1 MRYQLHD
8 RGHNCLGSNSQSA
21 AFERENGRRERP
33 TRQAGRYGMQMLL
46 VLAMLGVTSSP
57 AAAQA
62 LYGAVTGNV
71 SDASGAPPANAEV
84 TVVNTTTSES
94 RVAATD
100 DRGVYNVGNMA
111 PGDYTIAIVKNGF
124 ERFQAKNLAV
134 SIDSVSF
141 LLTHRIVGLFRLV

>member
-21 AFERENGRRERP
+21 AFERENSGRERP
-33 TRQAGRYGMQMLL
+33 TRQAGRYGMQMLF

-57 AAAQA
+57 AAAQSA
-62 LYGAVTGNV
+62 LRSSHRERFGC
-71 SDASGAPPANAEV
+71 SGAPPADAEV
-84 TVVNTTTSES
+84 TDVNTTTSES

-100 DRGVYNVGNMA
+100 DSGVYNVGNMA

-124 ERFQAKNLAV
+124 EQFQAKNLAV

-141 LLTHRIVGLFRLV
+141 LLTHRIVRLFRLV